1 MKVDYIIVGSGLA
14 GINLSHLLIKHHKTF
29 VVIDDD
35 SQKSSRVAGGLY
47 NPVVLKRFT
56 PVWKSHEQ
64 LTLSNKVYRELERL
78 LQTKI
83 DYKLPVRRLF
93 KSVEEQNNWFVATDK
108 YGLQQYLSPKILNN
122 YNHAVKAPY
131 GFGEVLQTGRI
142 DTNILIHKFRE
153 KIKNSFLNETFD
165 YNLLQIL
172 ENSIAYKEIQ
182 AKQIVF
188 CDGFGL
194 KMNPYFNFLP
204 LNGTKGELLII
215 HAPNLKLDFVLKSS
229 AFLIPLGNDLYIIG
243 ATYNWTD
250 KTNIPT
256 KEGKDELINKV
267 NTFINCDFK
276 IVEQVAGI
284 RPTVKDRRPLVGQHP
299 EYKNV
304 YLLNG
309 LGTRGVM
316 IAPYV
321 ANQLFQYIEHNKP
334 LDPEI
339 DINRF
344 VS

>member
-229 AFLIPLGNDLYIIG
+229 AFLIPLGTDLYIIWIKQ
-243 ATYNWTD
+243 TFLQKKV
-250 KTNIPT
+250 KT
-256 KEGKDELINKV
+256 
-267 NTFINCDFK
+267 
-276 IVEQVAGI
+276 
-284 RPTVKDRRPLVGQHP
+284 
-299 EYKNV
+299 
-304 YLLNG
+304 
-309 LGTRGVM
+309 
-316 IAPYV
+316 
-321 ANQLFQYIEHNKP
+321 
-334 LDPEI
+334 
-339 DINRF
+339 
-344 VS
+344 S

>member
-64 LTLSNKVYRELERL
+64 LTLSNKVYRELESF

-142 DTNILIHKFRE
+142 DTNTLIHKFRE